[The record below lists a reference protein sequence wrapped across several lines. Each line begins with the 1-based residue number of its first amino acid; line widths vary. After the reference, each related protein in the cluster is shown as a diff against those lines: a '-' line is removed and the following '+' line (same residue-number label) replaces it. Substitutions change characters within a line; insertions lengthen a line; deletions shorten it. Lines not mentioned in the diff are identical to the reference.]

1 MFDKQ
6 LFQDLAPLLGRVMLG
21 LLFIMTGY
29 DKITG
34 FEGYVDSVAA
44 KGVPLP
50 EIAIVVV
57 IIVELVGGLMIAAGL
72 KSRWAA
78 LAIFLL
84 IIPINFFYHPFWA
97 DDAQFNRF
105 FKNLCVMGGMLYVMA
120 SGPWRLSLTRD

>member
-120 SGPWRLSLTRD
+120 SGPGRLSLTRD